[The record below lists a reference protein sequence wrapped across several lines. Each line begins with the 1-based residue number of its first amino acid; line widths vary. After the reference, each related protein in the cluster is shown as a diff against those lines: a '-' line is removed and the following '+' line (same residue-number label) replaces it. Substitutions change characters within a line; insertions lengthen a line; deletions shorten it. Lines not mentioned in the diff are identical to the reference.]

1 MISLEFGFEELNNL
15 THNSDYYLPCSI
27 NGLSTTLHKYRF
39 NMYINGSAALAAFP
53 DAKSFNSWR
62 SHPVVL
68 SEGREL
74 KLPQISLEFNDCSLF
89 AQNLADYNL
98 AAARFKNVNMQQI
111 NLENANL
118 AGAFFEEVDF
128 SDANLSGAKISAYS
142 RFEKCCFKNANLTAA
157 GFDEL
162 IWHADQNLSRYSRTH
177 FKLSK
182 CEMLPGLSITLPS
195 KLKRQESIEKMLK
208 KIIALLKP
216 IDQTGVFCCT
226 AAAFRYDR
234 CFDADDPYTIFLQ
247 EFKNTYPDWYGLA
260 ELEELLAE
268 ISAVLVFDKLR
279 F

>member
-1 MISLEFGFEELNNL
+1 MEFGFEELNNL

-68 SEGREL
+68 SEGRKL
-74 KLPQISLEFNDCSLF
+74 KLPQIALEFNDCSLS
-89 AQNLADYNL
+89 AKNLAGYNL
-98 AAARFKNVNMQQI
+98 AAARFKKVNMQQV
-111 NLENANL
+111 NLKCADL
-118 AGAFFEEVDF
+118 TGAFFEEVDL
-128 SDANLSGAKISAYS
+128 SHADLSGAKISAYS
-142 RFEKCCFKNANLTAA
+142 RFEKCCFNNANLTAA

-162 IWHADQNLSRYSRTH
+162 IWHAAQNLSRYSRTH
-177 FKLSK
+177 FKFSK

-195 KLKRQESIEKMLK
+195 KPQKRETIEKTLK
-208 KIIALLKP
+208 EMIALLKR
-216 IDQTGVFCCT
+216 IDKTGAFSCI
-226 AAAFRYDR
+226 AAAFRYD
-234 CFDADDPYTIFLQ
+234 CCIDADDPYRIFLQ
-247 EFKNTYPDWYGLA
+247 ELKNTYPNWSELP

-268 ISAVLVFDKLR
+268 ISAALVFDKLR